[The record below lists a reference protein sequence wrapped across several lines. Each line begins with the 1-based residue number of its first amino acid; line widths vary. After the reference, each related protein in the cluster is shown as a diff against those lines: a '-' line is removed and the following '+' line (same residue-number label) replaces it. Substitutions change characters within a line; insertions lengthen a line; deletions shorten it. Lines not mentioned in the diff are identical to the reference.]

1 MIKSNK
7 EENRKEGMRLHLLKG
22 IGYTSDLMIK
32 AVGLDAARYLWFD
45 EEASKV
51 FSTLRLTG
59 EKLDEIEPT
68 YKKTKNHV
76 CICKSKI
83 SGSNNP
89 MYGKHHTE
97 ESKRKMREGKKRQW
111 KAQRGSR

>member
-1 MIKSNK
+1 MIKSK
-7 EENRKEGMRLHLLKG
+7 EENRNEGMRLHLLKG

-32 AVGLDAARYLWFD
+32 AVGIDAARYLWFD

-59 EKLDEIEPT
+59 EKLDEIEPKH
-68 YKKTKNHV
+68 KKTKNHV

>member
-1 MIKSNK
+1 MIISVC
-7 EENRKEGMRLHLLKG
+7 ENSHLTIVLGTRKVILDFRNQNTPSIHYFKDIKG
-22 IGYTSDLMIK
+22 NSIS
-32 AVGLDAARYLWFD
+32 
-45 EEASKV
+45 
-51 FSTLRLTG
+51 LTG
-59 EKLDEIEPT
+59 EKLDEEPT

-97 ESKRKMREGKKRQW
+97 ESKRKMREGKKKQW